1 MTDIAA
7 DDATRQILPLL
18 DTQLE
23 LAAALQNLLHAE
35 YRALLGSDLAALTE
49 LLGQKR
55 AAAESLER
63 SSLEL
68 SQLTAGAPHTM
79 IPQMG
84 GAPLQRWQQ
93 LGDLADSLR
102 KQNLHNGALLNER
115 QNRLHWVAERAAG
128 DAHPLYAA
136 RPSSGLASALS
147 GRSLAR
153 A

>member
-1 MTDIAA
+1 MTNLAA
-7 DDATRQILPLL
+7 EDASRHILPLL

-23 LAAALQNLLHAE
+23 LAAALQSLLQAE
-35 YRALLGSDLAALTE
+35 YRALLGSDLAALAE

-55 AAAESLER
+55 AAAESLEQ

-68 SQLTAGAPHTM
+68 GRHTGSSPHTV
-79 IPQMG
+79 IPQLG

-115 QNRLHWVAERAAG
+115 QNRLRWVAERAAG
-128 DAHPLYAA
+128 DAHPPSYAA
-136 RPSSGLASALS
+136 RPCSLAPALS

>member
-7 DDATRQILPLL
+7 DDASKKILPLL

-23 LAAALQNLLHAE
+23 LAAALQSLLHAE
-35 YRALLGSDLAALTE
+35 YRALLGSDLAALAE
-49 LLGQKR
+49 LLSQKR
-55 AAAESLER
+55 AAAESLEQ

-68 SQLTAGAPHTM
+68 GRHTDGAPHTV
-79 IPQMG
+79 IPQLG
-84 GAPLQRWQQ
+84 GLPMQRWQQ

-115 QNRLHWVAERAAG
+115 QNRLRWVAERAAG

-136 RPSSGLASALS
+136 RPASGLATALS